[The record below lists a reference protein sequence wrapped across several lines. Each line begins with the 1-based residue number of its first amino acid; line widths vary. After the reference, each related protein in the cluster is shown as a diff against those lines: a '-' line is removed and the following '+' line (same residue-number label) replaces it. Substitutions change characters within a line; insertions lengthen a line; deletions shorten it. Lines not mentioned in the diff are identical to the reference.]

1 MVASRPISCP
11 ISSRSGQRLLPGT
24 PWTRGAA
31 GKRGLAKLK
40 NNNDIAGDLP
50 PTTSAE
56 SLTLASTAIRQV
68 CLLID
73 MDGKGWKLTI
83 EKLQMVLVWP
93 T

>member
-1 MVASRPISCP
+1 M
-11 ISSRSGQRLLPGT
+11 
-24 PWTRGAA
+24 
-31 GKRGLAKLK
+31 AKLK

-50 PTTSAE
+50 PTTSVE
-56 SLTLASTAIRQV
+56 SLTLASTAITQV

-73 MDGKGWKLTI
+73 MDGEGWKLTI